1 MLLTRLALSSL
12 ALQTRLLSP
21 LAVGATRHASPRA
34 TLGTEDGKALHAL
47 GFNIGTQLGD
57 LKGFSQDEVEDIL
70 GGIRNAMLDMPPE
83 VPLAEYVPKGA
94 ELIRAKTEVKAQ
106 EALVQGAAALREA
119 EGAPGAFRTA
129 SGLVIMPLEQGNG
142 PQPTAED
149 TVEVHYEGK
158 LVDGTVFDSSYARG
172 EPISFPLNG
181 VIRGWTEGLQMMN
194 VGGKALL
201 TIPHELAYG
210 DRGSAPAIPPKA
222 TLIFTVELLNIK

>member
-1 MLLTRLALSSL
+1 M
-12 ALQTRLLSP
+12 Q
-21 LAVGATRHASPRA
+21 
-34 TLGTEDGKALHAL
+34 
-47 GFNIGTQLGD
+47 
-57 LKGFSQDEVEDIL
+57 VEDIL